1 MKDHDAPYM
10 LDEERDIVEIPTSY
24 YLDDWPYFGYN
35 LYPQLPYQSGITP
48 NEPVFESWRGE
59 FRALYK
65 RRQMFMLMMHPQA
78 IGRAGRIDR
87 LEELIQDVMA
97 TGDTR
102 IATCSEIAELW
113 REMSQ

>member
-1 MKDHDAPYM
+1 
-10 LDEERDIVEIPTSY
+10 
-24 YLDDWPYFGYN
+24 
-35 LYPQLPYQSGITP
+35 
-48 NEPVFESWRGE
+48 
-59 FRALYK
+59 
-65 RRQMFMLMMHPQA
+65 MFMLMMHPQA